1 MGSILI
7 PGFGLRFALNLRNVS
22 RIFRIEVGGKAR
34 DLLSSTMWA
43 VQGYHR
49 QLACFLAAEL

>member
-34 DLLSSTMWA
+34 DQQHHVGSA
-43 VQGYHR
+43 GIP
-49 QLACFLAAEL
+49 